1 MENADLTGYA
11 ILIVENEISWFIDTL
26 QRAIDAT
33 GAQSMVVRGP
43 EGSVIDRI
51 GHWKFSAA
59 VINIEHAPD
68 VGDLGRVVS

>member
-33 GAQSMVVRGP
+33 GAQSM
-43 EGSVIDRI
+43 
-51 GHWKFSAA
+51 
-59 VINIEHAPD
+59 
-68 VGDLGRVVS
+68 